1 MQLNPDAEPYRVR
14 ENNFLKPQYPNNQQ
28 AIPPNFN
35 YNPDNNHMNLPVYNR
50 HYNQNPN
57 SQNIPPYSYPH
68 YNSKNNK
75 FENMPNIPNINGPLQ
90 VSPLSIESK
99 PFIPKT
105 KNVGKNNKNGND
117 EQKNMNN
124 KLDIKVGEYRPK
136 GIKK

>member
-1 MQLNPDAEPYRVR
+1 
-14 ENNFLKPQYPNNQQ
+14 
-28 AIPPNFN
+28 
-35 YNPDNNHMNLPVYNR
+35 
-50 HYNQNPN
+50 
-57 SQNIPPYSYPH
+57 
-68 YNSKNNK
+68 
-75 FENMPNIPNINGPLQ
+75 MPNIPNMNGPLQ